1 MKNLKDILIESIL
14 DDAETTMQTGD
25 KYAAIITQL
34 NTIQKAIKTGAS
46 SWKTV
51 SNDRYDGTKNINK
64 ETEHFY
70 NCKDLIKYL
79 NGPEDACWISIEYN
93 IVSYR
98 GAIGTNNYMKTY
110 LNFGTDMREIL
121 SQREL
126 KIQGAKYYSYD
137 WEPKSETEGR
147 KDLVTKF
154 KACSVEELKKRIQ

>member
-1 MKNLKDILIESIL
+1 MRTLKDILAESVL
-14 DDAETTMQTGD
+14 DDVEVTLQAGD
-25 KYAAIITQL
+25 EHAAIIAQL
-34 NTIQKAIKTGAS
+34 NKIQKAIKTGAS

-70 NCKDLIKYL
+70 NCKELIDYL
-79 NGPEDACWISIEYN
+79 GGPDDACWISIEYN

-98 GAIGTNNYMKTY
+98 GAIGTNNYMKAY

-154 KACSVEELKKRIQ
+154 KACSVEELKARIQ

>member
-1 MKNLKDILIESIL
+1 MKNLKDILTEGVL
-14 DDAETTMQTGD
+14 DGVEDTLRAGD
-25 KYAAIITQL
+25 KYAVADKQL
-34 NTIQKAIKTGAS
+34 KVIQNAIKTTAS
-46 SWKTV
+46 KWKTV

-70 NCKDLIKYL
+70 NCKELIDYL
-79 NGPEDACWISIEYN
+79 GGPDDACWISIEYN

-98 GAIGTNNYMKTY
+98 GAIGTNNYMKAY

-126 KIQGAKYYSYD
+126 KIQGAKYYSYN
-137 WEPKSETEGR
+137 WEPKSETDSR